1 VASAHGTGEPA
12 GLLGSEPGYVIA
24 FPNVPTHD
32 EPDPATS
39 GRPGRSD
46 DAWDAEQ
53 RHETPTERLDRNWTD
68 LLQELRVVQTGVQLL
83 TGLLLTLPF
92 QNRFSQL
99 SPGKQNIYL
108 VTLVAAVAA
117 TCFLIAPVAL
127 HRMLFRQHARRI
139 TVDVAH
145 RLAVV
150 GLVLFAAATVGV
162 VLLIFEVVHNVPTGV
177 VAAACVLVLLL
188 VLWLALPLYLR
199 RHQERLSQARP
210 QRD

>member
-1 VASAHGTGEPA
+1 MPTEDQPGPAS
-12 GLLGSEPGYVIA
+12 
-24 FPNVPTHD
+24 
-32 EPDPATS
+32 
-39 GRPGRSD
+39 RPD
-46 DAWDAEQ
+46 DAWDAEE
-53 RHETPTERLDRNWTD
+53 RHETPTERLDRNWTE

-99 SPGKQNIYL
+99 SAAKQNIYL

-127 HRMLFRQHARRI
+127 HRILFRQHARRI
-139 TVDVAH
+139 AVEVAH
-145 RLAVV
+145 RLAVA

-162 VLLIFEVVHNVPTGV
+162 VLLIFEVVHNVPTGII
-177 VAAACVLVLLL
+177 AAACVLALLT

-199 RHQERLSQARP
+199 QHPER
-210 QRD
+210 